1 MKININGQ
9 PVELKDRLT
18 LEALLTQLSYSLEGT
33 ALAINQIII
42 PRSQWTRQWVS
53 DGDDILLFQA
63 IAGG

>member
-1 MKININGQ
+1 MKININDQ

-18 LEALLTQLSYSLEGT
+18 LEALLTQMRYSPEGT

-42 PRSQWTRQWVS
+42 PRSQWPQQWVNE
-53 DGDDILLFQA
+53 GDDILLFQA